1 MRLYFLQPL
10 FIALFC
16 RLCYYIVGDIMELKF
31 NNGKFRILMIADTQ
45 EGSNVSSDTMKLIE
59 ASLDRSNP
67 DMVVYSG
74 DQIWRKHSF
83 KGDKDKVTATLKT
96 IVQPVVDRKIPFAIC
111 FGNHDRQVGL
121 SNEEQFEIYKTFEG
135 FVGESDEGIDGVGNH
150 CFEIKDGD
158 EIKFLLYTIDSHS
171 NLKIGY
177 DCVHKNQIEWYK
189 STRDKYEE
197 KLGHVVPSVVIQ
209 HIPVCEVFDLM
220 TKVKR
225 SVKGSVRG
233 FRTHDGEY
241 FVLKKDRVNKDAFMK
256 ESPAD
261 PQENSG
267 EFEAMCEKGDVK
279 GIYFGHDHNNSF
291 NGLINGIDVG
301 YTQGAGFN
309 VYGPGKDR
317 GTRVIDLYPDGSIE
331 TYDMRY
337 RDIVGS
343 RVDHPIK
350 YAFLQLCPTN
360 TFDAVTRIAKACAGI
375 AVILVVILII
385 MMFLK

>member
-1 MRLYFLQPL
+1 MNLQ
-10 FIALFC
+10 
-16 RLCYYIVGDIMELKF
+16 F

-45 EGSNVSSDTMKLIE
+45 EGKKVSADTLSLIE
-59 ASLDRSNP
+59 ASVERSQP

-74 DQIWRKHSF
+74 DQIWGKRNF
-83 KGDKDKVTATLKT
+83 NGDKDEVRRVLGELTAPVTS
-96 IVQPVVDRKIPFAIC
+96 RGIPFAIC

-121 SNEEQFEIYKTFEG
+121 SNEEQFEIYKSLDG
-135 FVGESDEGIDGVGNH
+135 FIGESDEGIDGVGNH

-158 EIKFLLYTIDSHS
+158 EVKFLLYTIDSHS
-171 NLKIGY
+171 NLKVGY
-177 DCVHKNQIEWYK
+177 DNVHENQIEWYRA
-189 STRDKYEE
+189 TRDKYE
-197 KLGHVVPSVVIQ
+197 KALGAVVPSVVIQ

-220 TKVKR
+220 TKVRRTKR
-225 SVKGSVRG
+225 GAVRG
-233 FRTHDGEY
+233 FRTHEGEY

-301 YTQGAGFN
+301 YTQGCGFN

-317 GTRVIDLYPDGSIE
+317 GTRVIDLFADGHLE

-337 RDIVGS
+337 KDIVGKT
-343 RVDHPIK
+343 VNNPIK
-350 YAFLQLCPTN
+350 YAIMQACPTN
-360 TFDAVTRIAKACAGI
+360 MFDAVTRAVKAVVGI
-375 AVILVVILII
+375 AIILVIILLLT
-385 MMFLK
+385 MLFK